1 MRCTGRGRGT
11 GRGARGWRRSSVDLH
26 RQHFICPHRRNGH
39 RSFLCCSR
47 GLFPCLFCGSAVAL
61 LQARSCL
68 CLRSDGASGTSTSS
82 GDNGATRESI
92 HGPQIY
98 SLRRFCSNSAIAK
111 EDSFLPSHSSTVHR
125 VHVIHHISPQLATA
139 SESSRP
145 AINTEQVDGKDQKG
159 SSVIEELHHG

>member
-82 GDNGATRESI
+82 GDNGVRPENLFTDRKFTVCVAFAVTVPSQKKIVFFLLIPPPFIGFMLFIIFPLSSRL
-92 HGPQIY
+92 P
-98 SLRRFCSNSAIAK
+98 RRVV
-111 EDSFLPSHSSTVHR
+111 DLPSTPNKLMARIKKV
-125 VHVIHHISPQLATA
+125 AA
-139 SESSRP
+139 
-145 AINTEQVDGKDQKG
+145 
-159 SSVIEELHHG
+159 